1 MVPVIRVHLYTTQ
14 PSFSWWRSRDVIC
27 LAVFL
32 CSSVSLS
39 LSSYLSLTS
48 MRWLQVCQCPGLH
61 PHGRSIEQSWSAA
74 ATAAPKWPWLLN
86 HLARFLLIWTWM
98 TSRFSEC
105 IRWMQ
110 DDVGMARE
118 SPNPSLRSFQ
128 PWQKDLL
135 KLQQLCSFPSGPG
148 ELQRQSYCNL
158 LHVYICP
165 ELIWA

>member
-1 MVPVIRVHLYTTQ
+1 MTSFVWLSSCVPLS
-14 PSFSWWRSRDVIC
+14 P
-27 LAVFL
+27 
-32 CSSVSLS
+32 SLS
-39 LSSYLSLTS
+39 LLLPLSHIHALAPSLS
-48 MRWLQVCQCPGLH
+48 MSRPPPAWTVDRAKLGLLLPLQLPNGPGY
-61 PHGRSIEQSWSAA
+61 W
-74 ATAAPKWPWLLN
+74 TV